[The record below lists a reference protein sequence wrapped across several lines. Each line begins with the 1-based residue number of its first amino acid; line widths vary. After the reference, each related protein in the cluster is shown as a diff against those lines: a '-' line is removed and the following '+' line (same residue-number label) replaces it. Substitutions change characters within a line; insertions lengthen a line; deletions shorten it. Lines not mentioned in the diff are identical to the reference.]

1 MIVGRGAQSRSS
13 PRYPLQLPISI
24 FSGEGPKLPGSILN
38 LSREG
43 CLLSTLEF
51 LLPGQSVNMQ
61 LAPRDDHPVEA
72 SVAWSNDT
80 LYGCTFVTPLSE
92 AHLSDILHVNSDS
105 PIEVTS
111 SESVLAMLPEAL
123 LAARRAS
130 GYTTTELAR
139 HLGVS
144 RPTLWAWESGRA
156 TPSPENQQSV
166 LDFLRRSQF
175 LALETR
181 ESTVAPD
188 NGINTLFQETIAAS
202 RRDLAH
208 KLGLEEEQ
216 IRISIK
222 F

>member
-1 MIVGRGAQSRSS
+1 MTVGRGAQSRSS
-13 PRYPLQLPISI
+13 ARYTLQLPISI
-24 FSGEGPKLPGSILN
+24 ISGEGAEPPGSILN

-43 CLLSTLEF
+43 CLLSTLEY
-51 LLPGQSVNMQ
+51 LLPGQSVKMKI
-61 LAPRDDHPVEA
+61 APRDEHPIEA
-72 SVAWSNDT
+72 SVAWSSDT
-80 LYGCTFVTPLSE
+80 LYGCTFVTPLS
-92 AHLSDILHVNSDS
+92 ADHLSDILRVNPVS
-105 PIEVTS
+105 PTEVTS
-111 SESVLAMLPEAL
+111 SESFLAKLPEAL
-123 LAARRAS
+123 LAARQAS

-156 TPSPENQQSV
+156 TPSHDNQQSV

-175 LALETR
+175 AGVEMR
-181 ESTVAPD
+181 ESMVAPD
-188 NGINTLFQETIAAS
+188 NGSNVFFQETIAAS

-208 KLGLEEEQ
+208 KLGLDEDQ

>member
-1 MIVGRGAQSRSS
+1 MTVGRGAKSRSS
-13 PRYPLQLPISI
+13 RRYTLQLPISI
-24 FSGEGPKLPGSILN
+24 ISGEGPTLPGSILN

-43 CLLSTLEF
+43 CLLSTLEY

-61 LAPRDDHPVEA
+61 IAPRGEHPIEA
-72 SVAWSNDT
+72 SVAWSSDT

-92 AHLSDILHVNSDS
+92 AHLSDILRVNAVS
-105 PIEVTS
+105 PTEFTS
-111 SESVLAMLPEAL
+111 SESVLAKLPEAL
-123 LAARRAS
+123 LAARQAS

-156 TPSPENQQSV
+156 TPSHENQQSV

-175 LALETR
+175 PTLETR

-188 NGINTLFQETIAAS
+188 NGVDVLFQETIAAS

-208 KLGLEEEQ
+208 KLGLEEDQ
-216 IRISIK
+216 IRILIK